1 MDVKG
6 PASNLL
12 INNKVATYL
21 LKKRWKKVLINITHS
36 DRFSTLFWGA
46 PPNVNPALSNIS
58 KVKTPVGTK
67 ETVAN

>member
-21 LKKRWKKVLINITHS
+21 LQKAMEEGLN
-36 DRFSTLFWGA
+36 
-46 PPNVNPALSNIS
+46 
-58 KVKTPVGTK
+58 
-67 ETVAN
+67 